1 MTFNVTE
8 ANVTEALSG
17 FTQRYVELWQEKT
30 GFPPASS
37 DLYGIPSP
45 CIERTGD
52 GVVHWL
58 PQPFSV
64 REKLQK
70 VETALD
76 ICLQSAI
83 HDYYVTQ
90 LAGDMTASFEG
101 QNFSLIQVWSED
113 DFIRLQENLIGHL
126 VTQKRLKL
134 SPTVFIG
141 TTDSDMGLISV
152 CNLTGQVILE
162 QFGSNER
169 TMLSANLASFLSVIN
184 PVVCS

>member
-1 MTFNVTE
+1 MTFYVTK
-8 ANVTEALSG
+8 ALSD
-17 FTQRYVELWQEKT
+17 FTQRYIELWQENT

-45 CIERTGD
+45 CIDRTGD
-52 GVVHWL
+52 EVVYWL
-58 PQPFSV
+58 PQPFSIQG
-64 REKLQK
+64 KLSK

-76 ICLQSAI
+76 ICLQDSI

-90 LAGDMTASFEG
+90 FAGDMAASFEG
-101 QNFSLIQVWSED
+101 QNLSLIQVWSED

-134 SPTVFIG
+134 SPTLFIG
-141 TTDSDMGLISV
+141 TTDSEMGLISV

-162 QFGSNER
+162 QFGSHER
-169 TMLSANLASFLSVIN
+169 TTLSPDLATFLSVIK
-184 PVVCS
+184 PVIVS

>member
-8 ANVTEALSG
+8 ALSD
-17 FTQRYVELWQEKT
+17 FTRRYVELWHEKT
-30 GFPPASS
+30 GFPPASC

-52 GVVHWL
+52 ELVYWVSR
-58 PQPFSV
+58 PFSIQG
-64 REKLQK
+64 KLNK
-70 VETALD
+70 VETALGLR
-76 ICLQSAI
+76 LQDSI

-90 LAGDMTASFEG
+90 FAGDMAASFEG
-101 QNFSLIQVWSED
+101 QNLSLIQVWSED
-113 DFIRLQENLIGHL
+113 DFIRLQENIIGHL

-141 TTDSDMGLISV
+141 TTDSEMGLISV

-162 QFGSNER
+162 QFGSRER
-169 TMLSANLASFLSVIN
+169 TTLSADLSSFLSALT
-184 PVVCS
+184 PVVVS

>member
-8 ANVTEALSG
+8 ALPD
-17 FTQRYVELWQEKT
+17 FTRRYVELWQEKT

-37 DLYGIPSP
+37 ELYGIPSP

-52 GVVHWL
+52 GTVYWL
-58 PQPFSV
+58 PRPFSV
-64 REKLQK
+64 QEKLSK
-70 VETALD
+70 VETALE
-76 ICLQSAI
+76 IRLQDAI
-83 HDYYVTQ
+83 HNYYVMQ
-90 LAGDMTASFEG
+90 FAGDMTACFAG

-162 QFGSNER
+162 QFGSHER
-169 TMLSANLASFLSVIN
+169 EILSTDLANFLSVIN
-184 PVVCS
+184 PVVCG

>member
-8 ANVTEALSG
+8 ELSD
-17 FTQRYVELWQEKT
+17 FTRRYVELWQEKT

-37 DLYGIPSP
+37 ELYGIPSP

-58 PQPFSV
+58 PQPFSAQ
-64 REKLQK
+64 EKLSK
-70 VETALD
+70 VETALE
-76 ICLQSAI
+76 IRLQDSI
-83 HDYYVTQ
+83 HDYYVMQ
-90 LAGDMTASFEG
+90 FAGDMTASFAG

-126 VTQKRLKL
+126 ITQKRLKL

-152 CNLTGQVILE
+152 CNLTGQVIFE
-162 QFGSNER
+162 QFGSHER
-169 TMLSANLASFLSVIN
+169 EILSTNLVSFLSVIN
-184 PVVCS
+184 PVVYG

>member
-8 ANVTEALSG
+8 ALTD
-17 FTQRYVELWQEKT
+17 FTRRYVELWQEET
-30 GFPPASS
+30 GLPPASS
-37 DLYGIPSP
+37 ELYGVPSP

-52 GVVHWL
+52 EVVHWL
-58 PQPFSV
+58 PKPFTPAD
-64 REKLQK
+64 KLSK
-70 VETALD
+70 VENALD
-76 ICLQSAI
+76 ICLQNSI

-90 LAGDMTASFEG
+90 LAGDMSASFDG
-101 QNFSLIQVWSED
+101 LSFSLIQVWSED
-113 DFIRLQENLIGHL
+113 DFVRLQENLIGHL

-162 QFGSNER
+162 QFGSKEQ
-169 TMLSANLASFLSVIN
+169 TVLAADLAAFLSAASPVI
-184 PVVCS
+184 SS

>member
-1 MTFNVTE
+1 MSF
-8 ANVTEALSG
+8 NVTEALSD
-17 FTQRYVELWQEKT
+17 FTRRYIELWQEKT

-45 CIERTGD
+45 CIERKGE

-58 PQPFSV
+58 PQSFSIQ
-64 REKLQK
+64 EKLSK
-70 VETALD
+70 VEAALE
-76 ICLQSAI
+76 IRLQDSI
-83 HDYYVTQ
+83 HDYYMMQ

-101 QNFSLIQVWSED
+101 QNFSLIQLWSED

-162 QFGSNER
+162 QFGSHER
-169 TMLSANLASFLSVIN
+169 TTLSADLASFLSVLN
-184 PVVCS
+184 PVMFN

>member
-1 MTFNVTE
+1 MTL
-8 ANVTEALSG
+8 NVTEALSD
-17 FTQRYVELWQEKT
+17 FTQRYIDQWQRET

-52 GVVHWL
+52 EVVYWL

-64 REKLQK
+64 QGGLNK

-76 ICLQSAI
+76 IRLQNSVN
-83 HDYYVTQ
+83 DFYVTQ
-90 LAGDMTASFEG
+90 FAGDMTASLEG
-101 QNFSLIQVWSED
+101 QSFSLIQAWSED

-134 SPTVFIG
+134 PPTAFIG
-141 TTDSDMGLISV
+141 TADSDMGLISI
-152 CNLTGQVILE
+152 CNMTGQVILE
-162 QFGSNER
+162 QFGRHER
-169 TMLSANLASFLSVIN
+169 TTLSADLVTFLSALK
-184 PVVCS
+184 PVTCR

>member
-8 ANVTEALSG
+8 ALAD
-17 FTQRYVELWQEKT
+17 FTRRYVELWQEKT
-30 GFPPASS
+30 RFPPASS
-37 DLYGIPSP
+37 ELYGVPSP

-58 PQPFSV
+58 PRPFSPQ
-64 REKLQK
+64 EKLRQ

-76 ICLQSAI
+76 IRLQESI
-83 HDYYVTQ
+83 HDYYTMQ
-90 LAGDMTASFEG
+90 LAGDMVAHFGE
-101 QNFSLIQVWSED
+101 QNLSLIQVWSED

-141 TTDSDMGLISV
+141 TTESEMGLISV

-162 QFGSNER
+162 QFGRHDR
-169 TMLSANLASFLSVIN
+169 TTLSEDLASFLSALT
-184 PVVCS
+184 PVMVS

>member
-8 ANVTEALSG
+8 ALSD
-17 FTQRYVELWQEKT
+17 FTRRYVELWQEKT

-37 DLYGIPSP
+37 ELYGISSL

-58 PQPFSV
+58 PRPFSV
-64 REKLQK
+64 QEKLSK
-70 VETALD
+70 VETALE
-76 ICLQSAI
+76 IRLQDSI
-83 HDYYVTQ
+83 HDYYVMQ
-90 LAGDMTASFEG
+90 FAGDMSASFEG

-126 VTQKRLKL
+126 ITQKRLKL

-152 CNLTGQVILE
+152 CNLTGQVIIE
-162 QFGSNER
+162 QFGSDKR
-169 TMLSANLASFLSVIN
+169 KTLSPDLASFLSVIN
-184 PVVCS
+184 PVMS

>member
-1 MTFNVTE
+1 MTFNVTK
-8 ANVTEALSG
+8 TLSD

-30 GFPPASS
+30 GLPPASS

-45 CIERTGD
+45 CIERTGE

-58 PQPFSV
+58 PRPFSAT
-64 REKLQK
+64 EKLKK
-70 VETALD
+70 VETALE
-76 ICLQSAI
+76 ISLQNSI

-90 LAGDMTASFEG
+90 FAGDMAASFEG
-101 QNFSLIQVWSED
+101 RNFSLIQVWSED

-141 TTDSDMGLISV
+141 TTDSDMGLISL
-152 CNLTGQVILE
+152 CNLTGQVVFE
-162 QFGSNER
+162 QFGSKER
-169 TMLSANLASFLSVIN
+169 TTLSANLTRFLSALT
-184 PVVCS
+184 PVMHS

>member
-8 ANVTEALSG
+8 ALTD
-17 FTQRYVELWQEKT
+17 FTRRYVELWQEET
-30 GFPPASS
+30 GLPPASS
-37 DLYGIPSP
+37 DLYGIPSS

-52 GVVHWL
+52 GVVYWL
-58 PQPFSV
+58 PKLFSV
-64 REKLQK
+64 HEKLSK

-76 ICLQSAI
+76 IRLQDSI

-101 QNFSLIQVWSED
+101 QNLSLIQVWSDD

-134 SPTVFIG
+134 SPTAFIA
-141 TTDSDMGLISV
+141 TIDSEMSMISV

-162 QFGSNER
+162 QSGKPER
-169 TMLSANLASFLSVIN
+169 TILSADLASFLSVIK
-184 PVVCS
+184 PATSL

>member
-8 ANVTEALSG
+8 ALSD
-17 FTQRYVELWQEKT
+17 FTRRYVELWQEKT

-37 DLYGIPSP
+37 ELYGIPSP

-52 GVVHWL
+52 DVVHWL
-58 PQPFSV
+58 PRLFSAQ
-64 REKLQK
+64 EKLKSEKLSK
-70 VETALD
+70 VETALE
-76 ICLQSAI
+76 IRLQDSI
-83 HDYYVTQ
+83 HDYYVMQ
-90 LAGDMTASFEG
+90 FAGDMAASFEG

-141 TTDSDMGLISV
+141 TTDSAMGLISI

-162 QFGSNER
+162 QFGSHER
-169 TMLSANLASFLSVIN
+169 KTLSADLASFLSVIN
-184 PVVCS
+184 PVVCD